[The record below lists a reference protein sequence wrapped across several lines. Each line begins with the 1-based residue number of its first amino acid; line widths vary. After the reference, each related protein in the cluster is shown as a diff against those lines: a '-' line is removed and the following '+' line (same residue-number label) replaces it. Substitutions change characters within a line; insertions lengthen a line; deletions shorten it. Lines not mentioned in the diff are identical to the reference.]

1 MLAEAVAGFDLWGS
15 LGSMAPV
22 VAVIIALYLFVIT
35 PQRKEDREERERGRQ
50 EYRADLERL
59 HNEHRVERA
68 QWMVALDDFKHV
80 LTKISNE
87 VVMTRREVHDV
98 SRANVTANDDDGN

>member
-22 VAVIIALYLFVIT
+22 VAVIIALYLFVIS
-35 PQRKEDREERERGRQ
+35 PQRKEDREERERARQ
-50 EYRADLERL
+50 EYRADMEKL

-68 QWMVALDDFKHV
+68 QWMVALDDFKSV
-80 LTKISNE
+80 LSKISNE
-87 VVMTRREVHDV
+87 VSLTRSELHGTPVPDP
-98 SRANVTANDDDGN
+98 NDDGN